1 MNLHVK
7 KSAIVLLMIM
17 VGATACNLP
26 AGIAPIGTSPTPDKT
41 ITALFEFITTAQAG
55 QTSVVAPT
63 SAPPTATVTPPPTL
77 AAPAT
82 VAPSPTLAPTN
93 TNTPVPTETE
103 VSEEESTEGSSK
115 RPGVSVI
122 ARYIQTEPTI
132 DGVFDEDIWGQL
144 DRYSVSSVVFGKNH
158 WSGSDDLSATVMIG
172 WDDYNLYIAARVKDD
187 HYVQN
192 ASGKNLFKGDDVEIQ
207 LDTNVARDFFVHSLN
222 GDDYQLGISP
232 GKSSPDEDTEA
243 YLWYPR
249 AKASTEDSVKAAA
262 TSTADGYRIEAKIP
276 WDIFNISPDIGKHYG
291 FAFSVSDND
300 DSDENVQQSMVSN
313 VPGRHLT
320 DPTSWGDLTLE
331 GKP

>member
-1 MNLHVK
+1 MNPRIK
-7 KSAIVLLMIM
+7 KSAVVLLVILF
-17 VGATACNLP
+17 GATACNLP
-26 AGIAPIGTSPTPDKT
+26 AGIAPVGTSPTPDTT

-63 SAPPTATVTPPPTL
+63 SVPPSATVTPPPTL

-82 VAPSPTLAPTN
+82 VAPTATLAP

-103 VSEEESTEGSSK
+103 VPEEVSVEDTSK
-115 RPGVSVI
+115 RPGTSVV

-132 DGVFDEDIWGQL
+132 DGVLDEDIWGEL
-144 DRYSVSSVVFGKNH
+144 DRYSVSSVVFGRNH
-158 WSGSDDLSATVMIG
+158 WSGSEDLSATVMVG
-172 WDDYNLYIAARVKDD
+172 WDDFNLYIAARVKDD

-192 ASGKNLFKGDDVEIQ
+192 ASGKNLFKGDDIEVQ
-207 LDTNVARDFFVHSLN
+207 LDSNLARDFFVHSLN
-222 GDDYQLGISP
+222 ADDYQLGISP
-232 GKSSPDEDTEA
+232 GKSSPGEDTEA

-249 AKASTEDSVKAAA
+249 AKASTESSVKAAA
-262 TSTADGYRIEAKIP
+262 TSTSDGYRIEAKIP
-276 WDIFNISPDIGKHYG
+276 WDIFNITPDIGKHYG